1 MAAACCTTNTR
12 ACCPLPPTVAT
23 PCLMDWTVAAY
34 TAAAPGTVAI
44 ADTYG
49 NILGSGFWVNGYS
62 VVTAWHV
69 VGRESL
75 GIRVVITVAGT
86 VPTSLDGVLTF
97 AIPGF
102 DLALISVNP
111 NLYPP
116 GYTPLVLAMSTNAA
130 TGQEVYSVSA
140 ALGHDPNT
148 FAVGYVREAS
158 YTDIGTITDVLTS
171 IPHYPGSSGAAVIRK
186 SDNTIIA
193 MVQYDFSIDVD
204 TPIVVPGSLGANVL
218 SIPTPSYSGGVGAA
232 LVRAFMAL
240 AGTATTGGASVTG
253 AYYFPGA
260 VTYPTLRDNFALG
273 MQKAAGVVETT
284 SVAYVPLM
292 AAGVQVQALPV
303 GSPAYGSL
311 VYDPTVTDIGDD
323 GWGTLMGDLAIGSNG
338 KLQLVSADFTAA
350 FDAGYVRAS
359 VPYVSIIGAPG
370 LVVTCNAEVDYFNAD
385 TGFFDFY
392 AWANATYDG
401 EGGAENFQFTISIE
415 SDGGNR
421 HDAINIKASASGW
434 VTFDSVTAFASMTTP
449 AEMEPIIATPAESL
463 YLFGA
468 PFASSDFILVDRI
481 PNYSQAPGLGVPG
494 FGEPGGPLR
503 LSMLVALAEPGVPSG
518 VVTFQWDGFSQTTLD
533 PVSFQVVLT
542 CTSSVPN
549 VNSGQMQFNYG
560 VLPGTWAG
568 NPWLAASQLTSF
580 PAYNLASPLPSST
593 QMIQIVDQPRMGEAI
608 YFGTAAFQQ
617 SAQLPLSVS
626 VVGDDTSSRLK
637 RVVAPRRLPNGA
649 LPTVPVGSSSSS
661 STATV
666 VGTFAA
672 CIGSTFLY
680 AILSYDWTP
689 TVLRIASLN
698 GSAVG
703 YSNLNTPSLTD
714 AIIATGSIFGTQL
727 LPKLL
732 SGVSVIETTPSAP
745 LALTLAQRNAILSA
759 PVNLGPGASTVSTAA
774 YLPATSKFDWTP
786 SAGTYYASSLFYVQ
800 PTPNPREVFNYASVA
815 FTITFVGETLL
826 NSGAN
831 NGLIVLQLAAADS
844 TSLLTQFAEATSVS
858 PTCVVIYCTGGSG
871 NTYTMEYRNGYG
883 GAVVGTP
890 TTGSIAGTHSLD
902 GTLTYDTS
910 DFTQR
915 PNVLVMGLPPRA
927 GNDPSSSPY
936 TSPKIGALVA
946 ATVQLKSVLVADQRS
961 LVVPIPTTE
970 MQFAVTTERN
980 VARPSFYNPVALKR

>member
-62 VVTAWHV
+62 VMTAWHV

-130 TGQEVYSVSA
+130 TGQEVYSISA

-148 FAVGYVREAS
+148 FAVGYIREAS

-171 IPHYPGSSGAAVIRK
+171 IPHYPGSSGAAVLRK
-186 SDNTIIA
+186 SDNTIVA
-193 MVQYDFSIDVD
+193 MVQYDFALEVD
-204 TPIVVPGSLGANVL
+204 APIAVPGSLGANVL
-218 SIPTPSYSGGVGAA
+218 SIPTPGYSGGVTAS
-232 LVRAFMAL
+232 LLRAFMAL
-240 AGTATTGGASVTG
+240 AGTARTGGASVTG

-260 VTYPTLRDNFALG
+260 TTYPTLYDNFALG
-273 MQKAAGVVETT
+273 MQKEAGVLGGQT

-311 VYDPTVTDIGDD
+311 VYDPSLTTVDTQ
-323 GWGTLMGDLAIGSNG
+323 WGTLTYPQLAVGAYG
-338 KLQLVSADFTAA
+338 KLQRLEELGVLA

-359 VPYVSIIGAPG
+359 VPYVSIIGAAG
-370 LVVTCNAEVDYFNAD
+370 LVTCNAEVDYFNAV

-392 AWANATYDG
+392 AWATATYG
-401 EGGAENFQFTISIE
+401 SVGNFQFTISID
-415 SDGGNR
+415 SDGFQR
-421 HDAINIKASASGW
+421 HDATNIKASASGW
-434 VTFDSVTAFASMTTP
+434 VTFDSVSGFAAMTTP

-468 PFASSDFILVDRI
+468 PFASSDFILTSRI
-481 PNYSQAPGLGVPG
+481 PNYAQAPALGVPG

-503 LSMLVALAEPGVPSG
+503 LSMLVAESEPGVPTG

-542 CTSSVPN
+542 CTSSVPDPA
-549 VNSGQMQFNYG
+549 SGQMQFNYG

-580 PAYNLASPLPSST
+580 PADNLASALPTST

-626 VVGDDTSSRLK
+626 VVGDSTSSLLK
-637 RVVAPRRLPNGA
+637 RVVAPRRLPSGA
-649 LPTVPVGSSSSS
+649 LPTVPVGSA
-661 STATV
+661 STLLTVTV
-666 VGTFAA
+666 VGSFSAY
-672 CIGSTFLY
+672 IGGTFLY
-680 AILSYDWTP
+680 TILSYEWTP

-703 YSNLNTPSLTD
+703 YTNLNTPSLTD
-714 AIIATGSIFGTQL
+714 AIIATGSIYGTQL

-732 SGVSVIETTPSAP
+732 TGVSVIETTPSAP

-759 PVNLGPGASTVSTAA
+759 PVNLGPGAATVSTTG
-774 YLPATSKFDWTP
+774 YLPATSAFNWTP
-786 SAGTYYASSLFYVQ
+786 SAGGEYYSSSLFYVQ

-815 FTITFVGETLL
+815 FQLTFLGEDLVGPSE
-826 NSGAN
+826 SN

-844 TSLLTQFAEATSVS
+844 TSLLTQFADDTSTSCIVVYCANSEAGLLRWVEYRSGFGGAIVSATS
-858 PTCVVIYCTGGSG
+858 TTWTGGP
-871 NTYTMEYRNGYG
+871 NVL
-883 GAVVGTP
+883 A
-890 TTGSIAGTHSLD
+890 
-902 GTLTYDTS
+902 GTLTYNTDT
-910 DFTQR
+910 FTQR
-915 PNVLVMGLPPRA
+915 PNVLVIGHPPRA
-927 GNDPSSSPY
+927 GNDPSYSPFGLEAGVLC
-936 TSPKIGALVA
+936 PV
-946 ATVQLKSVLVADQRS
+946 TVQLNTTLVADQRS
-961 LVVPIPTTE
+961 LVVPISTSE
-970 MQFAVTTERN
+970 QQFAVTTERN
-980 VARPSFYNPVALKR
+980 VARPSFYNPVAHRR